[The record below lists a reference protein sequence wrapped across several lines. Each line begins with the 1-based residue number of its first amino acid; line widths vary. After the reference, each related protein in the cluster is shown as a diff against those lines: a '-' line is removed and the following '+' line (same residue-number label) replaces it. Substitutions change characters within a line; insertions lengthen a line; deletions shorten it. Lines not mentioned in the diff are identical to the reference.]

1 MVMWHLVI
9 FMWSVEYFFTLYC
22 NLNNIK
28 LQIMAMRQKSNAKVS
43 FTLRVKVV
51 SSYKLLPFIN
61 FMVNWNINAF
71 KKVVSL
77 NFYT

>member
-1 MVMWHLVI
+1 MRHLVI

-28 LQIMAMRQKSNAKVS
+28 FQIMAMRQKSIAKVL

-61 FMVNWNINAF
+61 VMVNWNINTF

>member
-1 MVMWHLVI
+1 
-9 FMWSVEYFFTLYC
+9 
-22 NLNNIK
+22 
-28 LQIMAMRQKSNAKVS
+28 MAMRQKSNAKVS